1 MITTNTNIRE
11 MPTGLTTLPT
21 IEFIDVTR
29 SADARTWS
37 GGDNR
42 PFIETCLLKWKW
54 LRVLLC
60 VDDEWLEDVKLEAS
74 VRDKIRDE
82 LKLQQVGYSIDSVR
96 MVTRA
101 IYDTTKYDMSN
112 YKMQEDAEALAMKE
126 EEELRLSREKEARD
140 TEVRAWTHFARAWSE
155 VFGYQPEW
163 PQSPQ
168 GDRVP
173 RGDPLLTNGGVATV
187 NINTVVSHVPVVVN
201 PRVQVVPRFAAALTL
216 ALRAK
221 FGRMAYHEANR
232 LLIEREYLKVC
243 RDANVRHCD
252 IEYHRQFVINAY
264 FNEGVTDELSTV
276 RTRLPRW
283 LRVAFGSVPNAAPT
297 VC

>member
-126 EEELRLSREKEARD
+126 EEELRLSRERK
-140 TEVRAWTHFARAWSE
+140 
-155 VFGYQPEW
+155 
-163 PQSPQ
+163 
-168 GDRVP
+168 RVIRRSGLGRILHEP
-173 RGDPLLTNGGVATV
+173 GRRSSATSRSGL
-187 NINTVVSHVPVVVN
+187 NL
-201 PRVQVVPRFAAALTL
+201 PRVTASL
-216 ALRAK
+216 A
-221 FGRMAYHEANR
+221 
-232 LLIEREYLKVC
+232 
-243 RDANVRHCD
+243 
-252 IEYHRQFVINAY
+252 VI
-264 FNEGVTDELSTV
+264 L
-276 RTRLPRW
+276 
-283 LRVAFGSVPNAAPT
+283 
-297 VC
+297 C